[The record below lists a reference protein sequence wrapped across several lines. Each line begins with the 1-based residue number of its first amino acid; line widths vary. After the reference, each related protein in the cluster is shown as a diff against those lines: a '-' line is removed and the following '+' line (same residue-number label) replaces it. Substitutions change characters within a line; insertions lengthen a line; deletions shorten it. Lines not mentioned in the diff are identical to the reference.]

1 MIRAI
6 ARMFLALCLLPLLAA
21 SAHAFDL
28 AQLSQQLR
36 EPAVIRGQFVQ
47 EKHLRALPL
56 PLVSRGQFVLARD
69 HGLLWLLQ
77 APLQQDYR
85 ITDSGIAQRT
95 DSGWEAAGQHGTTKH
110 QNELFLA
117 VLGGDTQALQR
128 DFELDLQGSSDAWT
142 LTLTP
147 RAKLLQQIFTAIHIQ
162 GSATT
167 ERIELLET
175 QGDSTLLL
183 LESAQIDD
191 QLSPVEQHDFSY

>member
-6 ARMFLALCLLPLLAA
+6 ARMFLALCLLPLLAT

-56 PLVSRGQFVLARD
+56 PLVSRGQFVLARG

-95 DSGWEAAGQHGTTKH
+95 DSGWEAAGQHGTTKR

-117 VLGGDTQALQR
+117 VLGGDTQALQH